1 MAARRAPPAALF
13 RLLALRS
20 LTPGL
25 NTGMA
30 RSKPEPDPRPT
41 DGGSYRLDEET
52 GKWIDNYATP
62 TECVMPAPAPA
73 PALDN
78 EQIDA

>member
-1 MAARRAPPAALF
+1 
-13 RLLALRS
+13 
-20 LTPGL
+20 
-25 NTGMA
+25 MA

-41 DGGSYRLDEET
+41 DGGSYRLDEAT
-52 GKWIDNYATP
+52 GKWLDNYAAP
-62 TECVMPAPAPA
+62 AECVMPAPAPA